1 MLSQGSILKL
11 NEKKLIRKIFPQTPL
26 TRIRNPYTL
35 SPTQAESSEADDLV
49 VKHFL
54 QTLAEIALAV
64 ASRKGKG
71 VK

>member
-1 MLSQGSILKL
+1 MST
-11 NEKKLIRKIFPQTPL
+11 EKVNLEIIFPNPL

-35 SPTQAESSEADDLV
+35 SPTPKEHGEAEDLV

-54 QTLAEIALAV
+54 QTLAEIALVV

-71 VK
+71 VKQ

>member
-1 MLSQGSILKL
+1 MSA
-11 NEKKLIRKIFPQTPL
+11 EKVNPGNISTDPL

-35 SPTQAESSEADDLV
+35 STTPAEASEADEII

-54 QTLAEIALAV
+54 QTLAEIALVV
-64 ASRKGKG
+64 ASRKDKG

>member
-1 MLSQGSILKL
+1 VQ
-11 NEKKLIRKIFPQTPL
+11 KKLIRKLFLQTHVL

-35 SPTQAESSEADDLV
+35 STTPAEPGEADEII

-64 ASRKGKG
+64 ASRKGKE
-71 VK
+71 VKQ

>member
-1 MLSQGSILKL
+1 MSI
-11 NEKKLIRKIFPQTPL
+11 KKVNPENISPDPL

-35 SPTQAESSEADDLV
+35 SPTPAASSEADEII

-54 QTLAEIALAV
+54 QTLAEVALAV

-71 VK
+71 VKQ

>member
-1 MLSQGSILKL
+1 MSA
-11 NEKKLIRKIFPQTPL
+11 EKVNPEIISTDPL

-35 SPTQAESSEADDLV
+35 SPTPAESSEADELI

-54 QTLAEIALAV
+54 QTLAEVALAV
-64 ASRKGKG
+64 ASRKGKE

>member
-1 MLSQGSILKL
+1 MSA
-11 NEKKLIRKIFPQTPL
+11 EKVNPEIISPNPL

-64 ASRKGKG
+64 ASRKGKE

>member
-1 MLSQGSILKL
+1 MSA
-11 NEKKLIRKIFPQTPL
+11 EKVNPENISTDPL

-35 SPTQAESSEADDLV
+35 STTPTEPIEADELI

-54 QTLAEIALAV
+54 QTLAETALAV
-64 ASRKGKG
+64 ASRKSKG

>member
-1 MLSQGSILKL
+1 MSA
-11 NEKKLIRKIFPQTPL
+11 EKVNPENISTDPL

-35 SPTQAESSEADDLV
+35 SPTLAESSEADEII

-54 QTLAEIALAV
+54 QTLAETALAV

-71 VK
+71 VKQ

>member
-1 MLSQGSILKL
+1 MSA
-11 NEKKLIRKIFPQTPL
+11 EKVNPENISTDPL
-26 TRIRNPYTL
+26 THIRNPYTL
-35 SPTQAESSEADDLV
+35 SPTPAESSEADEII

-54 QTLAEIALAV
+54 QTLAEVALAV

>member
-1 MLSQGSILKL
+1 MSQ
-11 NEKKLIRKIFPQTPL
+11 EKVNPENISTDPL

-35 SPTQAESSEADDLV
+35 STTPAESSEADEII

-71 VK
+71 VKQ

>member
-1 MLSQGSILKL
+1 M
-11 NEKKLIRKIFPQTPL
+11 NTEKVNPENISPDPL

-35 SPTQAESSEADDLV
+35 SPTPAEPSEAEDLV

-54 QTLAEIALAV
+54 QTLAETALAV

-71 VK
+71 VKQ

>member
-1 MLSQGSILKL
+1 MSA
-11 NEKKLIRKIFPQTPL
+11 EKVNPEIISPNPL

-35 SPTQAESSEADDLV
+35 SPTPAEPSEADEII

-71 VK
+71 VKQ

>member
-1 MLSQGSILKL
+1 MSI
-11 NEKKLIRKIFPQTPL
+11 KKVNAENISPNPL

-35 SPTQAESSEADDLV
+35 STTPAEPGEDEGLV

-54 QTLAEIALAV
+54 QTLAEVALAV

-71 VK
+71 VKQ

>member
-1 MLSQGSILKL
+1 
-11 NEKKLIRKIFPQTPL
+11 L

-35 SPTQAESSEADDLV
+35 STTPAESSEADDLV

-54 QTLAEIALAV
+54 QTLAETALAV

-71 VK
+71 VKQ

>member
-1 MLSQGSILKL
+1 MQ
-11 NEKKLIRKIFPQTPL
+11 KKLIRKIFLTDPL

-35 SPTQAESSEADDLV
+35 SPTPAESSEADEII

-54 QTLAEIALAV
+54 QTLAETALAV

-71 VK
+71 VKQ

>member
-1 MLSQGSILKL
+1 MSA
-11 NEKKLIRKIFPQTPL
+11 EKVNPENISPDPL

-35 SPTQAESSEADDLV
+35 SPTPAESAESDEII

-64 ASRKGKG
+64 ASRQGKG
-71 VK
+71 VKQ

>member
-1 MLSQGSILKL
+1 MSI
-11 NEKKLIRKIFPQTPL
+11 KKVNPENISTDPL

-35 SPTQAESSEADDLV
+35 SPTPAESSEADELI

-54 QTLAEIALAV
+54 QTLAEVALAV
-64 ASRKGKG
+64 ASRKGKE

>member
-1 MLSQGSILKL
+1 MSAEQVNPENISP
-11 NEKKLIRKIFPQTPL
+11 EPL
-26 TRIRNPYTL
+26 TRIHNPYTL
-35 SPTQAESSEADDLV
+35 SPTPAESAEAEDLV

-64 ASRKGKG
+64 ASRKGKE

>member
-1 MLSQGSILKL
+1 MSA
-11 NEKKLIRKIFPQTPL
+11 EKVNPENKSRDPL

-35 SPTQAESSEADDLV
+35 SPTPAESAEADEII

-64 ASRKGKG
+64 ASRKGKE
-71 VK
+71 VKQ

>member
-1 MLSQGSILKL
+1 MSA
-11 NEKKLIRKIFPQTPL
+11 EKVNLENISTDPL

-35 SPTQAESSEADDLV
+35 SPTPAEHGEAEDLV

-71 VK
+71 VKQ

>member
-1 MLSQGSILKL
+1 M
-11 NEKKLIRKIFPQTPL
+11 NTEKVNPENISPDPL

-35 SPTQAESSEADDLV
+35 SPTPAEPSEADDLV

-54 QTLAEIALAV
+54 QTLAEVALAV
-64 ASRKGKG
+64 ASRTGKG

>member
-1 MLSQGSILKL
+1 MSAEKVNPENKL
-11 NEKKLIRKIFPQTPL
+11 TDPL

-35 SPTQAESSEADDLV
+35 STTPAESSEADEII

-54 QTLAEIALAV
+54 QTLAEVALAV

>member
-1 MLSQGSILKL
+1 MSA
-11 NEKKLIRKIFPQTPL
+11 EKVNPENISPDPL

-35 SPTQAESSEADDLV
+35 STTPAEHGEAEDLV

-71 VK
+71 VKQ

>member
-1 MLSQGSILKL
+1 MSA
-11 NEKKLIRKIFPQTPL
+11 EKVNPENISPDPL

-35 SPTQAESSEADDLV
+35 SPTPKEHGEAEDLV

-64 ASRKGKG
+64 ASRKGKE